1 MAPASGFE
9 TLEMVN
15 PQMST
20 TDNACDCNC
29 DSGGDTGGECD
40 PCDCNE

>member
-1 MAPASGFE
+1 MTTVSGFE
-9 TLEMVN
+9 TLEIV
-15 PQMST
+15 ST
-20 TDNACDCNC
+20 QTDTTGNTCDCNC

>member
-1 MAPASGFE
+1 MESASGFE

-15 PQMST
+15 ST
-20 TDNACDCNC
+20 DEYDGNACDCNC
-29 DSGGDTGGECD
+29 DSGGGTGGECD